1 MGVLIFVIPY
11 TCYMLQCRRRG
22 IKPRFSLE
30 APKLPLLWA
39 GEGWGE
45 GGSLRICSLLPSG
58 TEILFALGLQDQII
72 GVTDLCDYPP
82 EAADI
87 RVVCRSRI
95 DPSIMSSEEVE
106 AEMHRILSSGESP
119 YDLDVNW
126 LQAAAPDL
134 VITQDLCY
142 FCEVDAGTVQ
152 RAVEPI
158 PAPPTVLNLNPRT
171 LDEILSSFLEV
182 GDFCAVPNHARRLV
196 DGLKERIESVTAKVG
211 RAQSR
216 PAVFSIEG
224 VNPLVIGG
232 HWVTDL
238 LIRAGGRLPERFAP
252 GCPAERIPWEEVV
265 AAQPDK
271 LYIDLCSSDLAR
283 SIREIPW
290 LAAQPGWS
298 DLPAVRSSE
307 VYLIDHST
315 LSRPGPRVVDGLE
328 LLAQLTHPDLLAG
341 HIPSDTVLKLDPCDD
356 QSNPDLIA
364 RAFKPWPANAPVSN
378 PLVALANR

>member
-1 MGVLIFVIPY
+1 MSPRTPSPWRERIG
-11 TCYMLQCRRRG
+11 QR
-22 IKPRFSLE
+22 RFSV
-30 APKLPLLWA
+30 
-39 GEGWGE
+39 
-45 GGSLRICSLLPSG
+45 RICSLLPSG

-106 AEMHRILSSGESP
+106 AEMHRILSNGESP
-119 YDLDVNW
+119 YDLDVDW

-142 FCEVDAGTVQ
+142 FCEIDAATVQ

-158 PAPPTVLNLNPRT
+158 PAPPAVLNLNPRT
-171 LDEILSSFLEV
+171 LDEILDSFLEV
-182 GDFCAVPNHARRLV
+182 GAACAVP
-196 DGLKERIESVTAKVG
+196 G
-211 RAQSR
+211 RARLLVSDLKARIDTVAHKVAQATSR

-238 LIRAGGRLPERFAP
+238 LARAGGRLPGRFVP
-252 GCPAERIPWEEVV
+252 GCPAERIPWDDVV

-283 SIREIPW
+283 SVREIPW
-290 LAAQPGWS
+290 LAAQPGWN
-298 DLPAVRSSE
+298 DLPAVRSGE

-328 LLAQLTHPDLLAG
+328 LLAQLTHPNLVPG
-341 HIPSDTVLKLDPCDD
+341 HIPPDTVLKLDSRAD
-356 QSNPDLIA
+356 QSTPDLIA
-364 RAFKPWPANAPVSN
+364 RAFKTWPANTHVSN
-378 PLVALANR
+378 PPAALANR

>member
-1 MGVLIFVIPY
+1 M
-11 TCYMLQCRRRG
+11 
-22 IKPRFSLE
+22 
-30 APKLPLLWA
+30 
-39 GEGWGE
+39 
-45 GGSLRICSLLPSG
+45 RICSLLPSG

-72 GVTDLCDYPP
+72 GVTDLCDYPLQT
-82 EAADI
+82 ADI

-119 YDLDVNW
+119 YDLDVEW

-142 FCEVDAGTVQ
+142 FCEIDAGTVQ

-171 LDEILSSFLEV
+171 LDEILDSFLGV
-182 GDFCAVPNHARRLV
+182 GAACAVPDRARLLVSRL
-196 DGLKERIESVTAKVG
+196 KKRIEAVTRKVVQ
-211 RAQSR
+211 APSQ
-216 PAVFSIEG
+216 PAVFSVEG

-252 GCPAERIPWEEVV
+252 GCPAERITWEEVV
-265 AAQPDK
+265 TALPDK

-283 SIREIPW
+283 SVREIPW

-298 DLPAVRSSE
+298 DLPAVRSGE

-328 LLAQLTHPDLLAG
+328 LLAQLTHPDSFAG
-341 HIPSDTVLKLDPCDD
+341 HIPPDTVLKLDPCAD

-364 RAFKPWPANAPVSN
+364 RAFKPWPAKTA
-378 PLVALANR
+378 VADAQIPAANR

>member
-1 MGVLIFVIPY
+1 M
-11 TCYMLQCRRRG
+11 
-22 IKPRFSLE
+22 
-30 APKLPLLWA
+30 
-39 GEGWGE
+39 
-45 GGSLRICSLLPSG
+45 RICSLLPSG
-58 TEILFALGLQDQII
+58 TEILFALGLQNQII

-106 AEMHRILSSGESP
+106 AEMHRILSNGESP
-119 YDLDVNW
+119 YDLDVDW

-142 FCEVDAGTVQ
+142 FCEIDAATVQ

-158 PAPPTVLNLNPRT
+158 PAPPSVLNLNPRT
-171 LDEILSSFLEV
+171 LDEILDSFLEV
-182 GDFCAVPNHARRLV
+182 GAACAVPNRARLLV
-196 DGLKERIESVTAKVG
+196 SDLKARIDTVAHKV
-211 RAQSR
+211 AQAPSR

-252 GCPAERIPWEEVV
+252 GCPAERIPWDDVV
-265 AAQPDK
+265 SARPDK
-271 LYIDLCSSDLAR
+271 LFIDLCSSDLAR
-283 SIREIPW
+283 SVREITW
-290 LAAQPGWS
+290 LAAQPGWN
-298 DLPAVRSSE
+298 DLPAIRSGE

-328 LLAQLTHPDLLAG
+328 LLAQLTHPDLFEG
-341 HIPSDTVLKLDPCDD
+341 HIPPDAVLKLDPGLT
-356 QSNPDLIA
+356 SGEPDHIGH
-364 RAFKPWPANAPVSN
+364 AFKPWPAASPAVAAP
-378 PLVALANR
+378 VALANR

>member
-1 MGVLIFVIPY
+1 M
-11 TCYMLQCRRRG
+11 
-22 IKPRFSLE
+22 
-30 APKLPLLWA
+30 
-39 GEGWGE
+39 
-45 GGSLRICSLLPSG
+45 RICSLLPSG

-106 AEMHRILSSGESP
+106 AEMRRILSSGESP
-119 YDLDVNW
+119 YDLDVDW

-142 FCEVDAGTVQ
+142 FCEVDADTVQ
-152 RAVEPI
+152 RAVDPI
-158 PAPPTVLNLNPRT
+158 PAPPAVLNLNPRT
-171 LDEILSSFLEV
+171 LGEILDSFLEV
-182 GDFCAVPNHARRLV
+182 GASCGVSDRARLLV
-196 DGLKERIESVTAKVG
+196 SDLQLRIDTVTRKVH
-211 RAQSR
+211 RAPSQ

-238 LIRAGGRLPERFAP
+238 LLRAGGRLPDRFAP
-252 GCPAERIPWEEVV
+252 GCPAERIPWADVV
-265 AAQPDK
+265 AAKPDK

-283 SIREIPW
+283 SVREIPW

-298 DLPAVRSSE
+298 ELPAVRSGE

-328 LLAQLTHPDLLAG
+328 LLAQLTHPDLFDG
-341 HIPSDTVLKLDPCDD
+341 HIPPNAVLKLAPDMIVDDPDFIR
-356 QSNPDLIA
+356 N
-364 RAFKPWPANAPVSN
+364 AFKPWPATVSVAAAP
-378 PLVALANR
+378 VALANR

>member
-1 MGVLIFVIPY
+1 M
-11 TCYMLQCRRRG
+11 
-22 IKPRFSLE
+22 
-30 APKLPLLWA
+30 
-39 GEGWGE
+39 
-45 GGSLRICSLLPSG
+45 RICSLLPSG

-119 YDLDVNW
+119 YDLDVEW

-142 FCEVDAGTVQ
+142 FCEIDAGTVQ
-152 RAVEPI
+152 RAVKPI

-171 LDEILSSFLEV
+171 LDEILDSFLEV
-182 GDFCAVPNHARRLV
+182 GDSCRVPDRARLLV
-196 DGLKERIESVTAKVG
+196 SGLRERIDTVQRQVDRVLA
-211 RAQSR
+211 R
-216 PAVFSIEG
+216 PAVFSVEG

-238 LIRAGGRLPERFAP
+238 LIRAGGRLPERFTP

-265 AAQPDK
+265 AAQPEK

-283 SIREIPW
+283 SVREIPW

-298 DLPAVRSSE
+298 DLPAVRSGE

-315 LSRPGPRVVDGLE
+315 LSRPGPRVVEGLE
-328 LLAQLTHPDLLAG
+328 LLAQLTHPDLFAG
-341 HIPSDTVLKLDPCDD
+341 HVPADSVLKLDPSAD

-364 RAFKPWPANAPVSN
+364 QAFKPWPATMAVADSYI
-378 PLVALANR
+378 LVANR

>member
-1 MGVLIFVIPY
+1 M
-11 TCYMLQCRRRG
+11 
-22 IKPRFSLE
+22 
-30 APKLPLLWA
+30 
-39 GEGWGE
+39 
-45 GGSLRICSLLPSG
+45 RICSLLPSG

-95 DPSIMSSEEVE
+95 DPSVMSSEEVE
-106 AEMHRILSSGESP
+106 AEMHRILSNGESP
-119 YDLDVNW
+119 YDLDVEW
-126 LQAAAPDL
+126 LQDAAPDL

-142 FCEVDAGTVQ
+142 FCEIDAETVQ
-152 RAVEPI
+152 RAVDPI

-171 LDEILSSFLEV
+171 LDEILDSFLEA
-182 GDFCAVPNHARRLV
+182 GASCAVPDRARSLV
-196 DGLKERIESVTAKVG
+196 AGLNQRIEAVARKVEWVDFH
-211 RAQSR
+211 

-252 GCPAERIPWEEVV
+252 GCPAERIPWDDVV

-283 SIREIPW
+283 SVREIPW
-290 LAAQPGWS
+290 LAAQPGWR
-298 DLPAVRSSE
+298 DLPAVRSGE

-315 LSRPGPRVVDGLE
+315 LSRPGPRVVEGLE
-328 LLAQLTHPDLLAG
+328 LLAQLTHPDLFEG
-341 HIPSDTVLKLDPCDD
+341 HIPSDSVLKLDANAVPSDPELVG
-356 QSNPDLIA
+356 N
-364 RAFKPWPANAPVSN
+364 AFEPWPASAPVAVT
-378 PLVALANR
+378 PAALANR